1 MNTPYTNPS
10 TIVDVTDDKPKRV
23 APVPEDY
30 AGWNNPYRGTNHH
43 GVDIE
48 NPYQEPLIQTT
59 DDVEEYEHTA
69 PAAPIPVTLV
79 APPDTRTRARITST
93 PVQPGTVVQVLGNDT
108 FRKYARF
115 VVRPNKDLYGARIIL
130 SDSVSLG
137 DSYYLEPGNT
147 FETWSNDAFSIYHD
161 DPNNSVTVD
170 IYVESYTNETLVR

>member
-1 MNTPYTNPS
+1 MNTPYTNPY

-48 NPYQEPLIQTT
+48 NPWQEPLIQTT

-69 PAAPIPVTLV
+69 PAAPSPVTLV

-108 FRKYARF
+108 FRKYARM
-115 VVRPNKDLYGARIIL
+115 VVRPNKDLYGAHIIL

>member
-10 TIVDVTDDKPKRV
+10 TIVDVTDDRPKRV
-23 APVPEDY
+23 APIPEEY

-59 DDVEEYEHTA
+59 DDVDEYEHTV

-93 PVQPGTVVQVLGNDT
+93 SVQPGAVVQALGNDP

-115 VVRPNKDLYGARIIL
+115 VVRPNVGLFGARIIL
-130 SDSVSLG
+130 SDRVSLG

-170 IYVESYTNETLVR
+170 IYTESYTNETLVR

>member
-23 APVPEDY
+23 APIPEEY

-48 NPYQEPLIQTT
+48 SPYREPLIQTT

-93 PVQPGTVVQVLGNDT
+93 PVQPGAVVQVLGNDP

-115 VVRPNKDLYGARIIL
+115 VVRPNENLFGARIIL

-147 FETWSNDAFSIYHD
+147 FEAWSNDAFSIYHD

-170 IYVESYTNETLVR
+170 IYTESYTNETLVR